1 MKRYNQL
8 VEELSKEVD
17 ELYPWDLEERFDAG
31 EKLILLDVR
40 EPEEFN
46 AMHIKGSINVPRG
59 TLESACEW
67 DYDETEP
74 ELVEARDQDVIV
86 ICRSGHR
93 SVLAA
98 YTMKML
104 GYKKPISLKTGLR
117 GWNDYEQALINK
129 KGEPVDIDDAD
140 EFFDAKL
147 RDDQVD
153 PERRKAE

>member
-8 VEELSKEVD
+8 VEELSKEID
-17 ELYPWDLEERFDAG
+17 ELYPWDLEERFDTG
-31 EKLILLDVR
+31 EKPILLDVR
-40 EPEEFN
+40 EPEEFD
-46 AMHIKGSINVPRG
+46 AMHIEGSINVPRG
-59 TLESACEW
+59 VLESACEW

-74 ELVEARDQDVIV
+74 KLVEARDQDIIV

-98 YTMKML
+98 HTMKIL

-129 KGEPVDIDDAD
+129 HGETVDIDDAD
-140 EFFDAKL
+140 EFFDTKL
-147 RDDQVD
+147 RDDQID
-153 PERRKAE
+153 PERRKTR